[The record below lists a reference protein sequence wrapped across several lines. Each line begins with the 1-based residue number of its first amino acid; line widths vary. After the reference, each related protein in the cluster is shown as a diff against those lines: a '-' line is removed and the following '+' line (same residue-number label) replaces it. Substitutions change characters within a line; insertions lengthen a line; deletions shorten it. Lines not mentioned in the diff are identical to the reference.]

1 MEKIKNLILLFL
13 SILLINIGIL
23 TLDFTNIKINKSTNE
38 KNISSENDDDIKY
51 VIPMS
56 DILDKNPD
64 VSFDEFFS
72 RKNIIEDMEE
82 INHKLN
88 NNDFFEYY
96 QVSGPSIQYIG
107 NYKGAKETALGDINV
122 KEEET
127 NKRLTSLNSME
138 IPKRLNYQLQE
149 QIESGRSFEEADY
162 KCNTKEIIPVVL
174 GSYFKDSFKVGD
186 HMKLKFFLTEV
197 EVKVVGILEKQSM
210 ISLSNISIDVSDQVL
225 FPTVN
230 INKNDKAIPRD
241 NNIIMLLE
249 KNESYIGFRNKEDL
263 PYIVKFLKDIN
274 SKYDFIYDVAA
285 FEENAQKRIS
295 NYEENNMV
303 EQHQEISN
311 NISSFAQNS
320 LRACIVI
327 GMILFFVAT
336 YFMSKII
343 TVTVNCKRV
352 LLKTKISI
360 TYLLQIVICYFIG
373 YLITNMILGKIW
385 VNFNT
390 LFMLNS
396 NGKVRLLI
404 AIISIFG
411 IIYLCKSTR
420 RDE

>member
-1 MEKIKNLILLFL
+1 
-13 SILLINIGIL
+13 
-23 TLDFTNIKINKSTNE
+23 
-38 KNISSENDDDIKY
+38 
-51 VIPMS
+51 
-56 DILDKNPD
+56 
-64 VSFDEFFS
+64 
-72 RKNIIEDMEE
+72 MEE

-249 KNESYIGFRNKEDL
+249 KNESYIGFRNKEDFSIDVSDQVLFPTVNINKNDKAIPRDNNIIMLLEKNESYIGFRNKEDL

-311 NISSFAQNS
+311 NISGFAQNS
-320 LRACIVI
+320 LRVCIVI